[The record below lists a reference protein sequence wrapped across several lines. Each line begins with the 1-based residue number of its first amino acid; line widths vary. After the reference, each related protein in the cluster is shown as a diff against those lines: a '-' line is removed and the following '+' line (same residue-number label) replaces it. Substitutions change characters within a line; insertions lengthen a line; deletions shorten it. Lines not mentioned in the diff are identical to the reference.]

1 MVQERF
7 VKKIELI
14 HERNEVNV
22 KNVQIISTSAFEG
35 HICKTGLRD
44 KLVQFVR
51 EDVTYPFELQSSS
64 YGLQF
69 VLFIREKA

>member
-22 KNVQIISTSAFEG
+22 KNVQITSTSAFEG
-35 HICKTGLRD
+35 QVCKTVLRH
-44 KLVQFVR
+44 KLVQSKLTLNWF
-51 EDVTYPFELQSSS
+51 
-64 YGLQF
+64 
-69 VLFIREKA
+69 LF

>member
-44 KLVQFVR
+44 KLVQSKLTLNWF
-51 EDVTYPFELQSSS
+51 
-64 YGLQF
+64 
-69 VLFIREKA
+69 LF

>member
-35 HICKTGLRD
+35 HICKTVLRH
-44 KLVQFVR
+44 KLVQSKLTLNWF
-51 EDVTYPFELQSSS
+51 
-64 YGLQF
+64 
-69 VLFIREKA
+69 LF

>member
-35 HICKTGLRD
+35 QVCKTVLRH
-44 KLVQFVR
+44 KLVQSKLTLNWF
-51 EDVTYPFELQSSS
+51 
-64 YGLQF
+64 
-69 VLFIREKA
+69 LF

>member
-7 VKKIELI
+7 VKKIEFI

-35 HICKTGLRD
+35 QVCKTVLRH
-44 KLVQFVR
+44 KLVQSKL
-51 EDVTYPFELQSSS
+51 TLNW
-64 YGLQF
+64 L
-69 VLFIREKA
+69 LF